1 MRWKATL
8 EATCF
13 SVSQLPP
20 EGAPEIA
27 VAGRSNVGKST
38 LINALLGTKLA
49 HVGATPGKTRSINFY
64 SVQAA
69 VPFRLVDLPGYGYA
83 SRSKAERNEWSRL
96 IASYVE
102 RRRALRLVC
111 HLVDFRHGLL
121 GNDRALQEW
130 LGECGK
136 ALLVV
141 FTKADKI
148 ARGRHRVML
157 QQYVKA
163 GLRSI
168 DVPVVTSGE
177 GRSGIEELKGFIDR
191 FLSGSESGEDGRA
204 QRPSAGSE
212 HGG

>member
-1 MRWKATL
+1 MRWKASL

-13 SVSQLPP
+13 SVSQLPSEGGP
-20 EGAPEIA
+20 EVA

-64 SVQAA
+64 SVQAV

-83 SRSKAERNEWSRL
+83 SRSKAERGEWSRL

-102 RRRALRLVC
+102 RRTTLRLVC

-121 GNDRALQEW
+121 ENDRVLQEW
-130 LGECGK
+130 LGKCGK
-136 ALLVV
+136 PTLVV

-148 ARGRHRVML
+148 SRGRHRPLL
-157 QQYVKA
+157 QQYVKD
-163 GLRSI
+163 GLRSV
-168 DVPVVTSGE
+168 DVPLITSGDS
-177 GRSGIEELKGFIDR
+177 RSGIEELRSFIEQ
-191 FLSGSESGEDGRA
+191 FLNTRETGSA
-204 QRPSAGSE
+204 
-212 HGG
+212 

>member
-1 MRWKATL
+1 MHWKATL

-13 SVSQLPP
+13 SVPQLPP
-20 EGAPEIA
+20 EGTPEIA

-38 LINALLGTKLA
+38 LINMLLGAKLA
-49 HVGATPGKTRSINFY
+49 HVGSTPGKTRSINFY

-83 SRSKAERNEWSRL
+83 SRSKAERSEWSRL

-102 RRRALRLVC
+102 RRGSLRLIC

-121 GNDRALQEW
+121 ENDRALQEW

-136 ALLVV
+136 PMLVV

-148 ARGRHRVML
+148 SRGRHRALV
-157 QQYVKA
+157 QQYVRE

-168 DVPVVTSGE
+168 DVPIVTSGE
-177 GRSGIEELKGFIDR
+177 SRSGIEELRGFIDR
-191 FLSGSESGEDGRA
+191 FLDGAEIRNDT
-204 QRPSAGSE
+204 
-212 HGG
+212 HV

>member
-1 MRWKATL
+1 MRWRASL

-13 SVSQLPP
+13 SSSQLPP
-20 EGAPEIA
+20 EAVPEVAI
-27 VAGRSNVGKST
+27 AGRSNVGKST
-38 LINALLGTKLA
+38 LINTLLGTRLA

-64 SVQAA
+64 SVQCS

-83 SRSKAERNEWSRL
+83 SRSKTERSEWSRL

-102 RRRALRLVC
+102 RRRTLCLIC

-130 LGECGK
+130 LGVCGK
-136 ALLVV
+136 ATLVV

-148 ARGRHRVML
+148 ARGRHRTML
-157 QQYVKA
+157 QHYVKE

-168 DVPVVTSGE
+168 EVPIITSGE
-177 GRSGIEELKGFIDR
+177 NRTGIEELQDFIER
-191 FLSGSESGEDGRA
+191 FLGD
-204 QRPSAGSE
+204 SATGVQG
-212 HGG
+212 HPGH

>member
-1 MRWKATL
+1 MRWKASL

-13 SVSQLPP
+13 SVSQLPSEGGP
-20 EGAPEIA
+20 EVA

-64 SVQAA
+64 SVQAV

-83 SRSKAERNEWSRL
+83 SRSKAERGEWSRL

-102 RRRALRLVC
+102 RRTTLRLVC

-121 GNDRALQEW
+121 ENDRVLQEW

-136 ALLVV
+136 PTLVV

-148 ARGRHRVML
+148 SRGRHRPLL
-157 QQYVKA
+157 QQYVKD
-163 GLRSI
+163 GLRSV
-168 DVPVVTSGE
+168 DVPLITSGDS
-177 GRSGIEELKGFIDR
+177 RSGIEELRSFIEQ
-191 FLSGSESGEDGRA
+191 FLNTRETGSA
-204 QRPSAGSE
+204 
-212 HGG
+212 